1 MFVPDGDK
9 VVVEDNEGQ
18 EVQEEVWALAVDVVV
33 GLAVALQYL
42 AANGRQQGHADE
54 NDEEKNYLK
63 IEKKIFRKK
72 LWCTQ
77 LTLWQTLLNK
87 L

>member
-1 MFVPDGDK
+1 LFVPDGDE
-9 VVVEDNEGQ
+9 VVVEDNECQ
-18 EVQEEVWALAVDVVV
+18 EVQEEVGALAVDVIV

-63 IEKKIFRKK
+63 IAKK
-72 LWCTQ
+72 LFCKKLRCAQ
-77 LTLWQTLLNK
+77 LTSSNHDK
-87 L
+87 FC

>member
-1 MFVPDGDK
+1 
-9 VVVEDNEGQ
+9 
-18 EVQEEVWALAVDVVV
+18 V

>member
-1 MFVPDGDK
+1 LFVPDGDK

-18 EVQEEVWALAVDVVV
+18 EVQEEVWALAVDVIV

-63 IEKKIFRKK
+63 IEKKNISKK
-72 LWCTQ
+72 
-77 LTLWQTLLNK
+77 NNDANS
-87 L
+87 